1 MFISFEGIEGSG
13 KTTQIQLLA
22 KALRAKGRE
31 VLVTREPGGTKISD
45 QIRKILLNA
54 ENKNMVPNCELL
66 LYYAARAQHL
76 EEQILPSLK
85 SGMIVLCDRF
95 VDATIAYQGFARG
108 LDRKILDDL
117 EKIVL
122 KNFKVGQS
130 FLLDL
135 PVEIGLQRARA
146 RAQKLSHSDREER
159 FENEV
164 VEFHHRVRAGYLK
177 IAAKEPDRFHVIDA
191 LKDVDVLHDE
201 ILKFVE
207 KKLS

>member
-22 KALRAKGRE
+22 KALQAKSRK

-45 QIRKILLNA
+45 QIRKILLDA

-108 LDRKILDDL
+108 LDRKVLDDL

-164 VEFHHRVRAGYLK
+164 VEFHHRVRDGYLK

-191 LKDVDVLHDE
+191 LRDVSVMHEE

-207 KKLS
+207 GKL

>member
-22 KALRAKGRE
+22 KALQAKSLK

-45 QIRKILLNA
+45 QIRKILLDA
-54 ENKNMVPNCELL
+54 DNKNMVPNCELL

-85 SGMIVLCDRF
+85 TGMIVLCDRF

-135 PVEIGLQRARA
+135 PVEVGLKRARE
-146 RAQKLSHSDREER
+146 RAQKLSQGDREER

-164 VEFHHRVRAGYLK
+164 IEFHHRVRDGYLK

-191 LKDVDVLHDE
+191 MQDINVMHQE

-207 KKLS
+207 KRL